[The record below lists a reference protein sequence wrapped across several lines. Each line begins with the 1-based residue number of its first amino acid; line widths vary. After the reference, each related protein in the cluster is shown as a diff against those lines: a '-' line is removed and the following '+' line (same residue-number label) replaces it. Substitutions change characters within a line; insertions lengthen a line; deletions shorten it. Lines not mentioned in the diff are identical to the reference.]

1 MRQNN
6 KWGGS
11 LGEEGSVHDVALL
24 ELEGGHRDGEEG
36 SLWLEARAGDVP
48 GRTYEGRRPCR
59 GR

>member
-36 SLWLEARAGDVP
+36 SLRLEARGG
-48 GRTYEGRRPCR
+48 GRTWTHIR
-59 GR
+59 GTTPL